1 MFQGAADSIKN
12 AWNGVTGFFSGIWT
26 GIKNTFSKV
35 TNWFGDVFSKAW
47 QAVKDVFS
55 KGGEVFNGIKDGIL
69 NALKAVINGLIDGI
83 NTVIAI
89 PFNGINTALGKIKEI
104 EIAGWKPFE
113 WISTIET
120 PQIPKLATGTVVPAN
135 YGEFAAILGDNKRE
149 PEIVSPVS
157 AMKQAM
163 REVMAEANMSTNSNS
178 DIHITLK
185 VGDETLTKVVVRASE
200 IYKKR
205 HGGRCIFA

>member
-1 MFQGAADSIKN
+1 M
-12 AWNGVTGFFSGIWT
+12 
-26 GIKNTFSKV
+26 
-35 TNWFGDVFSKAW
+35 FSKAW

-113 WISTIET
+113 WISTIST

-135 YGEFAAILGDNKRE
+135 YGEFVAILGDNKRE

-163 REVMAEANMSTNSNS
+163 REVMAEASMSANSNS